1 MKNLQVWNTAAHRK
15 TRKAVSTPGR
25 ILLRLSLAF
34 LFCAAAVTSA
44 AAADADDPSSQNEE
58 APAAQSGFGAAII
71 LGEPMGISA
80 KFWISPDSSLDAGA
94 GWSMY
99 RRTDE
104 EMRKIGSP
112 YFYAEYL
119 HHFYDVIKAKSGKF
133 VYFIGIGAET
143 ALDAKLYLGVRI
155 PFGLTYMF
163 QNAPIDIFLEIAPSL
178 VILPGITS
186 DTGASAGLRYWF

>member
-1 MKNLQVWNTAAHRK
+1 MKNLRVWNTAAHRK
-15 TRKAVSTPGR
+15 TQRGFPAAGR
-25 ILLRLSLAF
+25 ILLRLFLAF
-34 LFCAAAVTSA
+34 LFCAATVTNTA
-44 AAADADDPSSQNEE
+44 AAEPPSKNEDP
-58 APAAQSGFGAAII
+58 PAAQSGFGAAFI
-71 LGEPMGISA
+71 LGEPMGLSA
-80 KFWISPDSSLDAGA
+80 KYWISPDSALDAGA

-104 EMRKIGSP
+104 EMRQIGAP

-119 HHFYDVIKAKSGKF
+119 YHFYDVIKAKSGKF

-143 ALDAKLYLGVRI
+143 ALDSDLYLGVRI

-163 QNAPIDIFLEIAPSL
+163 QNLPIDIFLEIAPSL

-186 DTGASAGLRYWF
+186 DTGASTGLRYWF